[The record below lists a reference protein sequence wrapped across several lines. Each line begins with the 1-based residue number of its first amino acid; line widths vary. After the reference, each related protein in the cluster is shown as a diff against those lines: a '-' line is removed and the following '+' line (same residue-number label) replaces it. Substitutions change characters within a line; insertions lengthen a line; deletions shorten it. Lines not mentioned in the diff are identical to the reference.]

1 IQADD
6 PRRVSEFESMG
17 LLEIITKL
25 GIEEAKNSLPKS
37 LRESQEAVAEAIEN
51 NVRAKII
58 KEHLNDPTFFE
69 NMSVLLDE
77 IIKERKANAIKYEE
91 YLKKIAAIA
100 KQVQEGKTSNTPES
114 LNTGA
119 KVALYHYFGGD
130 EQKAIDI
137 YECVIKNASAGW
149 LGDSGKEN
157 LIKKAIYDI
166 LADFDETQKVFE
178 VIKAQSELIK

>member
-1 IQADD
+1 MRHLIDTYIQADD

-77 IIKERKANAIKYEE
+77 IVSSPIFHTK
-91 YLKKIAAIA
+91 
-100 KQVQEGKTSNTPES
+100 P
-114 LNTGA
+114 
-119 KVALYHYFGGD
+119 
-130 EQKAIDI
+130 
-137 YECVIKNASAGW
+137 
-149 LGDSGKEN
+149 N
-157 LIKKAIYDI
+157 L
-166 LADFDETQKVFE
+166 VF
-178 VIKAQSELIK
+178 QPF